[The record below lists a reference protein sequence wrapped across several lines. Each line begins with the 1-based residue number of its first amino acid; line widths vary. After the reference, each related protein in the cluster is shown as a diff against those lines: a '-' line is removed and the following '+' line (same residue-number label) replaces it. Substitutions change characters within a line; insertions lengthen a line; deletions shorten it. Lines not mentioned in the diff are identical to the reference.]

1 MKKLHAREL
10 SRNLTI
16 LRFDV
21 ILQHDWLIEQR
32 LLHIRFFFG
41 GKTKSACF
49 DLFIHWLIKQI
60 TNTFSYENHSDTLKV
75 LAFEAP
81 STQIQKFFKPR
92 IF

>member
-32 LLHIRFFFG
+32 LLHIRFFLA
-41 GKTKSACF
+41 GKRRV
-49 DLFIHWLIKQI
+49 HVLI
-60 TNTFSYENHSDTLKV
+60 FSS
-75 LAFEAP
+75 
-81 STQIQKFFKPR
+81 IG
-92 IF
+92 